1 MKPWKNCCV
10 HILSLIHILLRRQE
24 GFLSGEDIGR
34 ELSITRAAV
43 WKGIKKLRE
52 EGYEIEAVTNRGYR
66 LTNPETMYNKR
77 ELEQGLKTKTMG
89 QTIYFYEETD
99 TTNNRARELA
109 LEGAPEGTLV
119 VAEKQT
125 AGRGRRGKVW
135 ESPLGTGIWMSLV
148 LRPQI
153 MPAEA
158 SVLTLLCGLATA
170 EAIEAE
176 TGLSAGIKWP
186 NDILINGKKAV
197 GILTEMDCEM
207 SEVHFV
213 IPGIGIN
220 VNTASF
226 PPEIAEIATSLY
238 LECGKTVSR
247 RRLVHRVLERL
258 EEHYETFLRT
268 GSFAAMLEDYRK
280 HCITLGKEVH
290 VLGRE
295 PFFAEALDITPEG
308 ELLVRRAD
316 NGKEEVVFSGEV
328 SIRGVI

>member
-1 MKPWKNCCV
+1 MYR
-10 HILSLIHILLRRQE
+10 ILELLRRQE

-247 RRLVHRVLERL
+247 RRLVHRVLERM
-258 EEHYETFLRT
+258 EEHYETFLWT

>member
-1 MKPWKNCCV
+1 MYR
-10 HILSLIHILLRRQE
+10 ILELLRRQE

-43 WKGIKKLRE
+43 WKGIKKLQE

-89 QTIYFYEETD
+89 QSIYFYEETD

>member
-1 MKPWKNCCV
+1 MYR
-10 HILSLIHILLRRQE
+10 ILELLRRQE

-89 QTIYFYEETD
+89 QSIYFYEETD

-153 MPAEA
+153 APAEA

-170 EAIEAE
+170 EAIETE

-247 RRLVHRVLERL
+247 RRLVHKVLERL

>member
-1 MKPWKNCCV
+1 MYR
-10 HILSLIHILLRRQE
+10 ILELLRRQE

-89 QTIYFYEETD
+89 QSIYFYEETD

-207 SEVHFV
+207 SQVHFV

-238 LECGKTVSR
+238 LECGKTISR
-247 RRLVHRVLERL
+247 RRLVHKVLERL

>member
-1 MKPWKNCCV
+1 MYR
-10 HILSLIHILLRRQE
+10 ILELLRRQE

-89 QTIYFYEETD
+89 QSIYFYEETD

-170 EAIEAE
+170 EAIKAE

-226 PPEIAEIATSLY
+226 PPEIADIATSLY

-247 RRLVHRVLERL
+247 RRLVHKVLERL

-268 GSFAAMLEDYRK
+268 GSFTAMLEDYRK

-316 NGKEEVVFSGEV
+316 NGKEEVVFPGEV

>member
-1 MKPWKNCCV
+1 MYR
-10 HILSLIHILLRRQE
+10 ILELLRRQE

-89 QTIYFYEETD
+89 QSIYFYEETD

-153 MPAEA
+153 APAEA

-247 RRLVHRVLERL
+247 RRLVHKVLERL

-295 PFFAEALDITPEG
+295 PFFAEALGITPEG

>member
-1 MKPWKNCCV
+1 MYR
-10 HILSLIHILLRRQE
+10 ILELLRRQE

-170 EAIEAE
+170 EAIEVE

-258 EEHYETFLRT
+258 EEHYETFLWT

>member
-1 MKPWKNCCV
+1 MYR
-10 HILSLIHILLRRQE
+10 ILELLRRQE

-89 QTIYFYEETD
+89 QSIYFYEETD

-220 VNTASF
+220 VNTTSF
-226 PPEIAEIATSLY
+226 PPEIADIATSLY

-247 RRLVHRVLERL
+247 RRLVHKVLERL

-268 GSFAAMLEDYRK
+268 GSFTAMLEDYRK

>member
-1 MKPWKNCCV
+1 MYR
-10 HILSLIHILLRRQE
+10 ILELLRRQE
-24 GFLSGEDIGR
+24 GFLSGEDIGK

-89 QTIYFYEETD
+89 QSIYFYEETD

-119 VAEKQT
+119 IAEKQT

-207 SEVHFV
+207 SQVHFV

-247 RRLVHRVLERL
+247 RRLVHKVLERL

-268 GSFAAMLEDYRK
+268 GSFTAMLEDYRK

>member
-1 MKPWKNCCV
+1 MYR
-10 HILSLIHILLRRQE
+10 ILELLRRQE

-89 QTIYFYEETD
+89 QSIYFYEETD

-170 EAIEAE
+170 EAIEVE
-176 TGLSAGIKWP
+176 TGLSVGIKWP

-207 SEVHFV
+207 SQVHFV

-220 VNTASF
+220 VNTTSF
-226 PPEIAEIATSLY
+226 PPEIADIATSLY

-247 RRLVHRVLERL
+247 RRLVHKVLERL
-258 EEHYETFLRT
+258 EEYYETFLRT
-268 GSFAAMLEDYRK
+268 GSFTAMLEDYRK

>member
-1 MKPWKNCCV
+1 MYR
-10 HILSLIHILLRRQE
+10 ILELLRRQE

-153 MPAEA
+153 APAEA

-247 RRLVHRVLERL
+247 RRLVHKVLERL

-280 HCITLGKEVH
+280 LCITLGKEVH

-295 PFFAEALDITPEG
+295 PFFAEALDITSEG

>member
-1 MKPWKNCCV
+1 MYR
-10 HILSLIHILLRRQE
+10 ILELLRRQE

-170 EAIEAE
+170 ETIEAE

-247 RRLVHRVLERL
+247 RRLVHKVLERL

>member
-1 MKPWKNCCV
+1 MYR
-10 HILSLIHILLRRQE
+10 ILELLRRQE

-89 QTIYFYEETD
+89 QSIYFYEETA

-170 EAIEAE
+170 EAIKAE

-226 PPEIAEIATSLY
+226 PPEIADIATSLY

-247 RRLVHRVLERL
+247 RRLVHKVLERL

-268 GSFAAMLEDYRK
+268 GSFTAMLEDYRK

>member
-1 MKPWKNCCV
+1 MYR
-10 HILSLIHILLRRQE
+10 ILELLRRQE

-89 QTIYFYEETD
+89 QSIYFYEETD

-153 MPAEA
+153 APAEA

>member
-1 MKPWKNCCV
+1 MYR
-10 HILSLIHILLRRQE
+10 ILELLRRQE

-258 EEHYETFLRT
+258 EEHYETFLWT

-308 ELLVRRAD
+308 ELLVRRED
-316 NGKEEVVFSGEV
+316 NWKEEVVFSGEV

>member
-1 MKPWKNCCV
+1 MYR
-10 HILSLIHILLRRQE
+10 ILELLRRQE

-109 LEGAPEGTLV
+109 LESAPEGTLV

-247 RRLVHRVLERL
+247 RRLVHKVLERL

>member
-1 MKPWKNCCV
+1 MYR
-10 HILSLIHILLRRQE
+10 ILELLRRQE

-89 QTIYFYEETD
+89 QSIYFYEETD

-153 MPAEA
+153 APAEA

-247 RRLVHRVLERL
+247 RRLVHKVLERL

-290 VLGRE
+290 VLGRK

>member
-1 MKPWKNCCV
+1 MYR
-10 HILSLIHILLRRQE
+10 ILELLRRQE

-247 RRLVHRVLERL
+247 RRLVHKVLERL

-280 HCITLGKEVH
+280 LCITLGKEVH

-295 PFFAEALDITPEG
+295 LFFAEALDITPEG

>member
-1 MKPWKNCCV
+1 MYR
-10 HILSLIHILLRRQE
+10 ILELLRRQE

-226 PPEIAEIATSLY
+226 PPEIADIATSLY

-247 RRLVHRVLERL
+247 RRLVHKVLERL

-280 HCITLGKEVH
+280 LCITLGKEVH

>member
-1 MKPWKNCCV
+1 MYR
-10 HILSLIHILLRRQE
+10 ILELLRRQE

-89 QTIYFYEETD
+89 QSIYFYEETD

-125 AGRGRRGKVW
+125 DGRGRRGKVW

-176 TGLSAGIKWP
+176 TGLSVGIKWP

-226 PPEIAEIATSLY
+226 PPEIADIATSLY

-247 RRLVHRVLERL
+247 RRLVHKVLERL

-268 GSFAAMLEDYRK
+268 GSFTAMLEDYRK

>member
-1 MKPWKNCCV
+1 M
-10 HILSLIHILLRRQE
+10 
-24 GFLSGEDIGR
+24 
-34 ELSITRAAV
+34 

-89 QTIYFYEETD
+89 QSIYFYEETD

-170 EAIEAE
+170 EAIEVE

-207 SEVHFV
+207 SQVHFV

-220 VNTASF
+220 VNTTSF
-226 PPEIAEIATSLY
+226 PPEIADIATSLY

-247 RRLVHRVLERL
+247 RRLVHKVLERL

-268 GSFAAMLEDYRK
+268 GSFTAMLEDYRK

>member
-1 MKPWKNCCV
+1 MYR
-10 HILSLIHILLRRQE
+10 ILELLRRQE

-99 TTNNRARELA
+99 TTNNHARELA

-153 MPAEA
+153 APAEA

-226 PPEIAEIATSLY
+226 PPEIADIATSLY

-247 RRLVHRVLERL
+247 RRLVHKVLERL

>member
-1 MKPWKNCCV
+1 MYR
-10 HILSLIHILLRRQE
+10 ILELLRRQE

-158 SVLTLLCGLATA
+158 SVLTLLCGLATV
-170 EAIEAE
+170 ETIEAE

-247 RRLVHRVLERL
+247 RRLVHKVLERL

>member
-1 MKPWKNCCV
+1 MYR
-10 HILSLIHILLRRQE
+10 ILELLRRQE

-89 QTIYFYEETD
+89 QSIYFYEETD

-226 PPEIAEIATSLY
+226 PPEIADIATSLY

-247 RRLVHRVLERL
+247 RRLVHKVLERL

-268 GSFAAMLEDYRK
+268 GSFTAVLEDYRK

>member
-1 MKPWKNCCV
+1 MYR
-10 HILSLIHILLRRQE
+10 ILELLRRQE

-153 MPAEA
+153 APAEA

-207 SEVHFV
+207 SEVYFV

-226 PPEIAEIATSLY
+226 PPEIADIATSLY

-247 RRLVHRVLERL
+247 RRLVHKVLERL

-295 PFFAEALDITPEG
+295 PFFAEALNITPEG

>member
-1 MKPWKNCCV
+1 MYR
-10 HILSLIHILLRRQE
+10 ILELLRRQE

-99 TTNNRARELA
+99 TTNNRTRELA

-153 MPAEA
+153 APAEA

-247 RRLVHRVLERL
+247 RRLVHKVLERL

>member
-1 MKPWKNCCV
+1 MYR
-10 HILSLIHILLRRQE
+10 ILELLRRQE

-89 QTIYFYEETD
+89 QAIYFYEETD

-170 EAIEAE
+170 EAIKAE

-226 PPEIAEIATSLY
+226 PPEIADIATSLY

-247 RRLVHRVLERL
+247 RRLVHKVLERL

-268 GSFAAMLEDYRK
+268 GSFTAMLEDYRK

>member
-1 MKPWKNCCV
+1 MYR
-10 HILSLIHILLRRQE
+10 ILELLRRQE

-34 ELSITRAAV
+34 ELSITRAVV

-89 QTIYFYEETD
+89 QSIYFYEETD

-153 MPAEA
+153 APAEA

-247 RRLVHRVLERL
+247 RRLVHKVLERL

>member
-1 MKPWKNCCV
+1 MYR
-10 HILSLIHILLRRQE
+10 ILELLRRQE

-89 QTIYFYEETD
+89 QSIYFYEETD

-109 LEGAPEGTLV
+109 LEGVPEGTLV

>member
-1 MKPWKNCCV
+1 MYR
-10 HILSLIHILLRRQE
+10 ILELLRRQE

-89 QTIYFYEETD
+89 QSIYFYEETD

-153 MPAEA
+153 APTEA

-268 GSFAAMLEDYRK
+268 GSFDAMLEDYRK

>member
-1 MKPWKNCCV
+1 MYR
-10 HILSLIHILLRRQE
+10 ILELLRRQE

-109 LEGAPEGTLV
+109 LEGASEGTLV

-176 TGLSAGIKWP
+176 TGLSADIKWP

-247 RRLVHRVLERL
+247 RRLVHKVLERL

>member
-1 MKPWKNCCV
+1 MYR
-10 HILSLIHILLRRQE
+10 ILELLRRQE

-247 RRLVHRVLERL
+247 RRLVHKVLERL

-295 PFFAEALDITPEG
+295 PFFAEVLDITPEG

>member
-1 MKPWKNCCV
+1 MYR
-10 HILSLIHILLRRQE
+10 ILELLRRQE

-34 ELSITRAAV
+34 KLSITRAAV

-66 LTNPETMYNKR
+66 LTNPETMYNKQ

-186 NDILINGKKAV
+186 NDILINGKKTV

-226 PPEIAEIATSLY
+226 PPEIADIATSLY

-247 RRLVHRVLERL
+247 RRLVHKVLERL

>member
-1 MKPWKNCCV
+1 MYR
-10 HILSLIHILLRRQE
+10 ILELLRRQE

-89 QTIYFYEETD
+89 QSIYFYEETD

-207 SEVHFV
+207 SQVHFV

-226 PPEIAEIATSLY
+226 PPEIADIATSLY

-247 RRLVHRVLERL
+247 RRLVHKVLERL

-268 GSFAAMLEDYRK
+268 GSFTAMLEDYRK

-308 ELLVRRAD
+308 ELLVHRAD

>member
-1 MKPWKNCCV
+1 MYR
-10 HILSLIHILLRRQE
+10 ILELLRRQE

-89 QTIYFYEETD
+89 QSIYFYEETD

-207 SEVHFV
+207 SQVHFV

-238 LECGKTVSR
+238 LESGKTVSR
-247 RRLVHRVLERL
+247 RRLVHKVLERL
-258 EEHYETFLRT
+258 EGHYNTFLQT
-268 GSFAAMLEDYRK
+268 GSFSAMLEDYRK

-308 ELLVRRAD
+308 ELLVRRSD

>member
-1 MKPWKNCCV
+1 MYR
-10 HILSLIHILLRRQE
+10 ILELLRRQE

-153 MPAEA
+153 APAEA

-176 TGLSAGIKWP
+176 IGLSAGIKWP

-226 PPEIAEIATSLY
+226 PPEIADIATSLY

-247 RRLVHRVLERL
+247 RRLVHKVLERL